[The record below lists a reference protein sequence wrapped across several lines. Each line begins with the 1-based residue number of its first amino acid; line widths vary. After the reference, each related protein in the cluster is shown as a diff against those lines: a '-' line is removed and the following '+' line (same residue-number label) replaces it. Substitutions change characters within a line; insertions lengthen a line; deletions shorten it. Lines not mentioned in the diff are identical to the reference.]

1 MTTHSDEVKKLVRE
15 RYGAKAR
22 GVIEQSEALSAETN
36 PNSSQEACCEPGCCG
51 GAQEETQAVASS
63 QARQSAGIIQL
74 VDVSGASCDGPGCC
88 GPEDLDRALRIYQE
102 GQIAGLPAESV
113 AASAGCGNPTAL
125 AGLKPGE
132 RVLDL
137 GSGGGIDCFLAAQ
150 QVGETG
156 HVIGLDMTQDML
168 ELARKNQA
176 NLGLANVEFIQGELE
191 KMPIPDAS
199 IDVIISNCVVCL
211 SLDKDAVFS
220 ESYRVL
226 APGGRI
232 HLSDMMSLSPDGPGR
247 TDPEAWA
254 ACIAGAEDKEVYLGR
269 LRKAGFVNLEITEEN
284 VTFDESEG
292 VPLNVASVKVVATK
306 A

>member
-1 MTTHSDEVKKLVRE
+1 MTTNSEEVKKLVRE
-15 RYGAKAR
+15 RYGARAR
-22 GVIEQSEALSAETN
+22 GVIEQSEALAAE
-36 PNSSQEACCEPGCCG
+36 PSDEACCDPGGCG
-51 GAQEETQAVASS
+51 GIQEEARTVSS
-63 QARQSAGIIQL
+63 SPAAEAKGIIQL
-74 VDVSGASCDGPGCC
+74 VDVSGASCDAPGCC
-88 GPEDLDRALRIYQE
+88 GPEDLDRALKIYQE

-156 HVIGLDMTQDML
+156 HVTGLDMTPDML

-176 NLGLANVEFIQGELE
+176 SLGLTNVEFIQGEME

-199 IDVIISNCVVCL
+199 VDVVISNCVVCL
-211 SLDKDAVFS
+211 SPDKDAVFS

-232 HLSDMMSLSPDGPGR
+232 HLSDMMSLSPEGPSR

-254 ACIAGAEDKEVYLGR
+254 SCIAGAEDREVYLGR
-269 LRKAGFVNLEITEEN
+269 LRKAGFVDLEITEEN
-284 VTFDESEG
+284 VRFDEEEG
-292 VPLNVASVKVVATK
+292 MPLNVASVKVVATK